1 MALTRSSLADLNE
14 LKPRPEHKFTFGLW
28 TVGHPGHDGFGMP
41 TRPKLE
47 LDYVLDRLAQIGVW
61 GVSFHDDD
69 VVPAG
74 SSATERRS
82 ALQRFRNS
90 LSASGL
96 VASMAGCN
104 LFWHP
109 VFKDGAFL
117 ASDPAIR
124 RHALAKAIR
133 AIDMAAE
140 LEVPIFVL
148 WGGREGTEAMA
159 AKPPLSAIE
168 RYREAIEFL
177 CGYVDD
183 RGYQLRFAI
192 EPKPNEP
199 RGDAFLPTVGHAL
212 AFIDSLVHSEMVGV
226 NVEFAHE
233 TMVGLSFTHALAYA
247 ISRRKL
253 FHVDLNG
260 QKGIRFDQ
268 DLRFGAEGLQ
278 EAFYAVKLL
287 EESGY
292 DGPRQFDARPYRV
305 DSAEGIW
312 QFAAGCMRTYL
323 ALAEKARRFA
333 SDPEIAQ
340 ALKEAG
346 VPRLS
351 MPAVNGYSRA
361 EAETLLNERLD
372 LDLAGNRD
380 YGHER
385 LDQLVVDLLLG
396 LR

>member
-1 MALTRSSLADLNE
+1 
-14 LKPRPEHKFTFGLW
+14 
-28 TVGHPGHDGFGMP
+28 MP

-47 LDYVLDRLAQIGVW
+47 LEYTLDRLAQIGAW
-61 GVSFHDDD
+61 GVSFHDDE

-74 SSATERRS
+74 SSAAERRL
-82 ALQRFRNS
+82 AVQRLRNC

-104 LFWHP
+104 LFSHP

-124 RHALAKAIR
+124 RYAIAKTIR
-133 AIDMAAE
+133 AIDLAAE
-140 LEVPIFVL
+140 LQVPIFVL

-183 RGYQLRFAI
+183 RGYQLRIAL

-212 AFIDSLVHSEMVGV
+212 AFIDSLDRSQMVGV

-233 TMVGLSFTHALAYA
+233 EMVGLSFTHALAYA
-247 ISRRKL
+247 MAGGKL

-305 DSAEGIW
+305 DSGEGIW

-333 SDPEIAQ
+333 ADPEIAE

-346 VPRLS
+346 VPGLS
-351 MPAVNGYSRA
+351 IPTVSGYSRA

-372 LDLAGNRD
+372 TDLAGSRD
-380 YGHER
+380 YGNER

>member
-1 MALTRSSLADLNE
+1 MAVSPSAIDDYQE
-14 LKPRPEHKFTFGLW
+14 LKPSPQHKFTFGLW

-41 TRPKLE
+41 TRPR
-47 LDYVLDRLAQIGVW
+47 LDVEYVLDRLAQLGVW

-74 SSATERRS
+74 SSSAERRS
-82 ALQRFRNS
+82 VLQRFRKG
-90 LSASGL
+90 LSDSGL

-109 VFKDGAFL
+109 AFKDGAFV
-117 ASDPAIR
+117 ASDRAVR
-124 RHALAKAIR
+124 RYALAKAIR
-133 AIDMAAE
+133 AIDLAAE
-140 LEVPIFVL
+140 FDVPIFVL

-159 AKPPLSAIE
+159 AKPPLTALE
-168 RYREAIEFL
+168 RYREAVDFL
-177 CGYVDD
+177 CGYIDD
-183 RGYQLRFAI
+183 QGYKMRIAL

-199 RGDAFLPTVGHAL
+199 RGDSFLPTVGHAL
-212 AFIDSLVHSEMVGV
+212 AFIDSLGRADMVGV

-233 TMVGLSFTHALAYA
+233 EMVGLSFTHALAYA
-247 ISRRKL
+247 IERGKL

-268 DLRFGAEGLQ
+268 DLRFGAEGIQ

-305 DSAEGIW
+305 DSGEGIW

-323 ALAEKARRFA
+323 ALAYKARKFA
-333 SDPEIAQ
+333 ADPEILQ

-346 VPRLS
+346 TPDLS
-351 MPAVNGYSRA
+351 SATVNKYSKA
-361 EAETLLNERLD
+361 EAQRLLSEPFD
-372 LDLAGNRD
+372 LELAGFRD
-380 YGHER
+380 YGNER